1 MTPWRRPAADR
12 PPPAA
17 GPPSPRSRARGRGA
31 QSRSRR
37 CGGTDGSAP
46 AGSRAAGLGP
56 LANPGR
62 GNVPTGRRERE
73 RDTRIYI
80 SYIYNW
86 GVFPRWPQSMGCA
99 PSIHISDSRVVY
111 HSSKES
117 EECHSPHQT
126 NTTMSQQQQGNPVPG
141 LFIKS
146 SNTST
151 YKVRTNSSKK
161 DKRENSQSMEAE
173 TQTSRSSVK
182 VKGCGPRALFLPLK
196 SHTAGQLILLELSA
210 FV

>member
-1 MTPWRRPAADR
+1 M
-12 PPPAA
+12 
-17 GPPSPRSRARGRGA
+17 
-31 QSRSRR
+31 
-37 CGGTDGSAP
+37 
-46 AGSRAAGLGP
+46 
-56 LANPGR
+56 
-62 GNVPTGRRERE
+62 
-73 RDTRIYI
+73 
-80 SYIYNW
+80 
-86 GVFPRWPQSMGCA
+86 FPRWPQSMGCA

-117 EECHSPHQT
+117 EECNSPHQT

-182 VKGCGPRALFLPLK
+182 VKRVLNISTVSLRTGVGCSGLTQGVSLLKRCVAGDLFL
-196 SHTAGQLILLELSA
+196 A
-210 FV
+210 

>member
-1 MTPWRRPAADR
+1 
-12 PPPAA
+12 
-17 GPPSPRSRARGRGA
+17 
-31 QSRSRR
+31 
-37 CGGTDGSAP
+37 
-46 AGSRAAGLGP
+46 
-56 LANPGR
+56 
-62 GNVPTGRRERE
+62 
-73 RDTRIYI
+73 
-80 SYIYNW
+80 
-86 GVFPRWPQSMGCA
+86 MGCA

-117 EECHSPHQT
+117 EECNSPHQT

-182 VKGCGPRALFLPLK
+182 VKRVRKISAVSLGTGVGCSGLTRGVSLLQRYVAGELFP
-196 SHTAGQLILLELSA
+196 A
-210 FV
+210 